1 MRDFI
6 AHAYFLLD
14 LDILWQGIQ
23 KDVPQLRARVREILA
38 DSDVDE
44 GVGRTCP

>member
-6 AHAYFLLD
+6 AHAYFMLD
-14 LDILWQGIQ
+14 LEILWQGIQ

-38 DSDVDE
+38 DRGAHD
-44 GVGRTCP
+44 GP